1 MPRAIITGVTLTIV
15 VYLFVNVGFLCGL
28 SVEEIKSSSL
38 IADTFAFELAGISIL
53 SMYLLYLQIINQKMS
68 AVFSTFFIYHL

>member
-15 VYLFVNVGFLCGL
+15 VYLFVNVGFLCAL